1 MLLII
6 PAVLTLDYVLGPW
19 KQGVFI
25 MVLTWLYNDLGG
37 GDEAFVRELIIA
49 VAYGMFNSGS
59 LHVAIGTGNSLSL
72 LGVVWTVIISGVIL
86 TTMQVQDLSVFP
98 TNLSPF
104 SSYFIQMICT
114 LFYSF

>member
-6 PAVLTLDYVLGPW
+6 PAALTLDYILGPW

-25 MVLTWLYNDLGG
+25 MILTWLYNDLGG

-59 LHVAIGTGNSLSL
+59 LLVAIGTGNSLSL

-98 TNLSPF
+98 TNLSP
-104 SSYFIQMICT
+104 SLSYFIQIIYT
-114 LFYSF
+114 LFDPS

>member
-1 MLLII
+1 MLFIV
-6 PAVLTLDYVLGPW
+6 PAVLALDYALGPW

-25 MVLTWLYNDLGG
+25 TVLTWLYNDLGG

-49 VAYGMFNSGS
+49 VAYGLFNSGS

-98 TNLSPF
+98 MDSSPF
-104 SSYFIQMICT
+104 LSYLC
-114 LFYSF
+114 